1 MLFNSFPFIIF
12 LAVALPVYYCLPR
25 RWRNY
30 HLFLSSYLFY
40 CSWSVAFSILLLASS
55 ALVYAFGKKI
65 SDSGSEREKWKL
77 LKVAVVSQLSI
88 LCFFKYFSAALEPM
102 AGWLS
107 LRVPDLGPSATKL
120 LVPLGVSYFVFKLV
134 SYVLDVYLEKIPPE
148 RDFISFGAY
157 VSFFPQIVSGP
168 IQRAG
173 DFLPQLRQARK
184 VPIERITGGAQ
195 LLLFGFFKKLV
206 VADGLATLV
215 NPVFGDLSS
224 HAGWPLLLAC
234 YGFTLQLYADFSSI
248 TDIAVGC
255 AAMFGIVSPDN
266 FNNPFYSRNIQD
278 FWRKWHI
285 TLTSLVR
292 DYLFAPLQMQ
302 FRAWGGA
309 GLVLAIFI
317 NMAVI
322 GIWHGSTWNFLLFGI
337 IHGIFMS
344 VSVLTSKKRNDFFSR
359 NAFLIL
365 LRKALAPVFL
375 FHIVVFSFI
384 FFRAASIADA
394 GYILT
399 HLLFRSSGGA
409 VPADWPLLVLAAVI
423 MEAVHITR
431 KSESAKAWF
440 AHARP
445 VFRYAVTSFSICAML
460 LVIVLFARYESS
472 PFIYFQ
478 F

>member
-40 CSWSVAFSILLLASS
+40 CSWSVIFSILLLASI
-55 ALVYAFGKKI
+55 ALTYAFGKKI

-77 LKVAVVSQLSI
+77 LKIAVISQLSI
-88 LCFFKYFSAALEPM
+88 LCFFKYFSAVLEPVT
-102 AGWLS
+102 GWLS
-107 LRVPDLGPSATKL
+107 LRVFSFGPGATKL

-134 SYVLDVYLEKIPPE
+134 SYILDVYLEKIPAE
-148 RDFISFGAY
+148 KDFISFGAY

-173 DFLPQLRQARK
+173 DFLPQLRQERK
-184 VPIERITGGAQ
+184 VPIEKIAGGAQ
-195 LLLFGFFKKLV
+195 LILFGFFKKLV

-215 NPVFGDLSS
+215 NPVFSDLSS
-224 HAGWPLLLAC
+224 HAGWPLALAC
-234 YGFTLQLYADFSSI
+234 YGFTLQLYADFSGI

-255 AAMFGIVSPDN
+255 AAVFGIESPDN
-266 FNNPFYSRNIQD
+266 FNNPFYARNIQD

-292 DYLFAPLQMQ
+292 EYLFAPLQMQ
-302 FRAWGGA
+302 LRAWGGA
-309 GLVLAIFI
+309 GLVLGIFI

-344 VSVLTSKKRNDFFSR
+344 VSVLTLKKRNDFFSR
-359 NAFLIL
+359 NAYLIP
-365 LRKALAPVFL
+365 LRKVLAPVFL
-375 FHIVVFSFI
+375 FHMVVFSFI
-384 FFRAASIADA
+384 FFRAASIADV
-394 GYILT
+394 GYVLT
-399 HLLFRSSGGA
+399 HLLCRPSGGPA
-409 VPADWPLLVLAAVI
+409 PADWPVLVLAAVI

-431 KSESAKAWF
+431 KSGSAKAWF
-440 AHARP
+440 VHARP
-445 VFRYAVTSFSICAML
+445 VFRYAVVSFSICAML
-460 LVIVLFARYESS
+460 LLIILFARYGSS